1 MDNGGVS
8 TEPSS
13 ESDVSEPA
21 VSVPDGSEPA
31 VPEPAVPESGV
42 SESAASEPAGSEP
55 AVSEPGG
62 VEPEASAAP
71 APALPKRRIGLV
83 FAVAV
88 VLWVIDLVSKNLVT
102 ANIEGKEPV
111 RVLGGLIYL
120 QVIRNSGAAFSMAT
134 GMTWLLAL
142 VATAV
147 VVAIIWLSRRLRSV
161 GWAIGLG
168 LVLAGALGNLT
179 DRIFRAPGPLRGH
192 VVDFISAFAPNGE
205 GFAIFNIADSAICVG
220 GALIVLLSLLGKDY
234 DGTSTRTK
242 KDAA

>member
-1 MDNGGVS
+1 M
-8 TEPSS
+8 
-13 ESDVSEPA
+13 
-21 VSVPDGSEPA
+21 
-31 VPEPAVPESGV
+31 
-42 SESAASEPAGSEP
+42 
-55 AVSEPGG
+55 
-62 VEPEASAAP
+62 EPEASAAP